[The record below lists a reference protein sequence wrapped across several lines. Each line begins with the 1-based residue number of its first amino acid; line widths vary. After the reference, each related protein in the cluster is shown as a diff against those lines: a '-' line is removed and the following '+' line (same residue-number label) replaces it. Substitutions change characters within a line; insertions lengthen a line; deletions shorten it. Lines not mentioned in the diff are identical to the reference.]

1 MSRIAYVNGRYLPL
15 GRARVHIEDRGYQ
28 FADGIY
34 EVIAIYDGR
43 LIDEMAHLQRLR
55 RSLDELKIAMPVG
68 ERALR
73 QIMAEIVA
81 RNRIADGALYIQITR
96 GVAKREHAFPGA
108 ARPALVVMAR
118 AKPRPAASLGEGV
131 SVITIPDIR
140 WKRCDIKSV
149 SLLPN
154 ILGKQQAREA
164 GAYEAWQ
171 VDEQGF
177 VTEGTSSNA
186 WIVTQTG
193 ELVTR
198 NADAAILNGI
208 TRLAV
213 AQLAEAAQLRV
224 VERAFTTAEALNARE
239 AFLTSTSSWVM
250 PIARIDGVQIGNGKP
265 GPFATRLREHY
276 VSYMGAEGAAL
287 EPGAS

>member
-15 GRARVHIEDRGYQ
+15 ARAKVHVEDRGYQ

-34 EVIAIYDGR
+34 EVIAIHDGN
-43 LIDEMAHLQRLR
+43 LIDELPHLQRLR
-55 RSLDELKIAMPVG
+55 RSLDELRIAMPVS
-68 ERALR
+68 EAALR
-73 QIMAEIVA
+73 HIMAEIVA
-81 RNRIADGALYIQITR
+81 RNRVVDGALYMQITR
-96 GVAKREHAFPGA
+96 GVAKREHAFPSGVK
-108 ARPALVVMAR
+108 PALVVMAR
-118 AKPRPAASLGEGV
+118 AKPRPPAAMSQGV
-131 SVITIPDIR
+131 AVITTPDIR

-171 VDEQGF
+171 VDERGQ

-186 WIVTQTG
+186 WIVTKAG

-198 NADAAILNGI
+198 SADSAILNGI

-213 AQLAEAAQLRV
+213 IALAEAAQLRV
-224 VERAFTTAEALNARE
+224 VERGFTVAEAREARE
-239 AFLTSTSSWVM
+239 AFLTSTSSWVT
-250 PIARIDGVQIGNGKP
+250 PIVRIDAAMIGDGKP
-265 GPFATRLREHY
+265 GVFAQRLRQYY
-276 VSYMGAEGAAL
+276 VDYMHGHDARPA
-287 EPGAS
+287 

>member
-15 GRARVHIEDRGYQ
+15 ARAKVHVEDRGYQ

-34 EVIAIYDGR
+34 EVIAIHDGN
-43 LIDEMAHLQRLR
+43 LIDELPHLQRLR
-55 RSLDELKIAMPVG
+55 RSLDELRIAMPVS
-68 ERALR
+68 EAALR
-73 QIMAEIVA
+73 HIMAEIVA
-81 RNRIADGALYIQITR
+81 RNRVVDGALYMQITR
-96 GVAKREHAFPGA
+96 GVAKREHAFPSGVK
-108 ARPALVVMAR
+108 PALVVMAR
-118 AKPRPAASLGEGV
+118 AKPRPPTAMSQGV
-131 SVITIPDIR
+131 AVITTPDIR

-171 VDEQGF
+171 VDERGQ

-186 WIVTQTG
+186 WIVTKTG

-198 NADAAILNGI
+198 SADAAILNGI

-213 AQLAEAAQLRV
+213 IALAEAAQLRV
-224 VERAFTTAEALNARE
+224 VERGFTVAEAREARE
-239 AFLTSTSSWVM
+239 AFLTSTSSWVT
-250 PIARIDGVQIGNGKP
+250 PIVRIDAAMIGDGKP
-265 GPFATRLREHY
+265 GVFAQRLRQYY
-276 VSYMGAEGAAL
+276 VDYMHGHDARPA
-287 EPGAS
+287 